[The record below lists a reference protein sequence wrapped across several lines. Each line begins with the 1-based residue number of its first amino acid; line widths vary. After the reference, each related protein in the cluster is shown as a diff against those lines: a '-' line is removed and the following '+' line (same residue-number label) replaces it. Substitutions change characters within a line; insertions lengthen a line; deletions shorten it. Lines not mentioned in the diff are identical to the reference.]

1 MLLKIH
7 PEDPNPRKIATAIQ
21 CLKAGGLIVYP
32 TDTVY
37 SIGCD
42 MNQPKAI
49 EKLARLKGIKPEKAD
64 FSIVCKDLAHLSE
77 FTKPISNDLFRM
89 MKRAFPG
96 PYTFILE
103 ANGNVPKIFRSKKKT
118 VGIRVPDN
126 EVIRALVEELGYP
139 IVATS
144 VRDEDDVVEYTTD
157 PSLIHE
163 KYGDRVDIVI
173 DAGIGG
179 IVPST
184 VIDCLST
191 PTVIREGKGDFD
203 LIL

>member
-7 PEDPNPRKIATAIQ
+7 PENPNPRKIATAIQ
-21 CLKAGGLIVYP
+21 CLKAGGLIIYP

-42 MNQPKAI
+42 INQPKAI
-49 EKLARLKGIKPEKAD
+49 ERLARLKGIKPEKAN

-77 FTKPISNDLFRM
+77 FTKPINNDLFRM

-96 PYTFILE
+96 PFTFILE
-103 ANGNVPKIFRSKKKT
+103 ANSNVPKIFKAKKKS

-126 EVIRALVEELGYP
+126 DIIRALVEELGYP

-144 VRDEDDVVEYTTD
+144 VRDEDEILEYTTD

-173 DAGIGG
+173 DAGPGG
-179 IVPST
+179 IQPST
-184 VIDCLST
+184 VINCVST
-191 PTVIREGKGDFD
+191 PEVIREGKGDFD
-203 LIL
+203 SIL